1 MPLLR
6 RNGIARLQVRVVR
19 RIVCLVQSA
28 QMLSQRRFVCVGV
41 QRLRQRCSYV
51 YQNSRKTVSVQRSP
65 QIKFAQPKQ
74 HYQPNFTQIKSAATP
89 RIKRKI
95 MTKTIGATRADIFEY
110 VANQYGTQPEYLWA
124 SAPDYAVLRRQDNR
138 KWYGIIMDVP
148 CNRLGLDGNE
158 PIDVLDLKC
167 DPFAR
172 EILLQQHGFV
182 PGYHLNKLHWIGV
195 LLDGSVDKQLAYQLV
210 DESYAIVCSTP
221 RKRSDNKN

>member
-1 MPLLR
+1 
-6 RNGIARLQVRVVR
+6 
-19 RIVCLVQSA
+19 
-28 QMLSQRRFVCVGV
+28 
-41 QRLRQRCSYV
+41 
-51 YQNSRKTVSVQRSP
+51 
-65 QIKFAQPKQ
+65 
-74 HYQPNFTQIKSAATP
+74 
-89 RIKRKI
+89 

-148 CNRLGLDGNE
+148 RNRLGLDGNE

-172 EILLQQHGFV
+172 EILLQQRGFV

-210 DESYAIVCSTP
+210 DESYAIVRSTP